1 MKNLTKKV
9 LSTLA
14 VGMFAVMALAP
25 VVSNAQGS
33 INLWGDNAQKD
44 LTAKELGLGT
54 QDVRTTIAK
63 IINVA
68 LGLLGIVAV
77 CIVLIGGF
85 KWMTAGGEQ
94 GKVDEA
100 KKLITSGIIGLAIIV
115 TSYAIAQFV
124 INSLM
129 TATGTNVRT

>member
-1 MKNLTKKV
+1 MKSIVKKSMSFV
-9 LSTLA
+9 LVA
-14 VGMFAVMALAP
+14 VFAMMAMAP
-25 VVSNAQGS
+25 AASHAATS
-33 INLWGDNAQKD
+33 KLDLWGGQKQAV
-44 LTAKELGLGT
+44 TNSLGLGT
-54 QDVRTTIAK
+54 KDIRATIAS

-77 CIVLIGGF
+77 VIVLIGGF

-115 TSYAIAQFV
+115 SAYAIAQFV
-124 INSLM
+124 VDSLM
-129 TATGTNVRT
+129 KATGNTP

>member
-1 MKNLTKKV
+1 MSFVLVAVFALTAFA
-9 LSTLA
+9 STS
-14 VGMFAVMALAP
+14 AP
-25 VVSNAQGS
+25 AHAAKAKLD
-33 INLWGDNAQKD
+33 LWGGQKD
-44 LTAKELGLGT
+44 AVTNSLGLGT
-54 QDVRTTIAK
+54 KDIRATIAS

-77 CIVLIGGF
+77 VIVLIGGF

-115 TSYAIAQFV
+115 SAYAIAQFV
-124 INSLM
+124 VDSLM
-129 TATGTNVRT
+129 QATGNTP

>member
-1 MKNLTKKV
+1 MKK
-9 LSTLA
+9 LA
-14 VGMFAVMALAP
+14 KLMVSFSAVAMFAVMAMAP
-25 VVSNAQGS
+25 VTSHAAS
-33 INLWGDNAQKD
+33 TLDLWGGQKKAVTD
-44 LTAKELGLGT
+44 SLGLGT
-54 QDVRTTIAK
+54 KDVRATIAS

-77 CIVLIGGF
+77 VIVLIGGF

-115 TSYAIAQFV
+115 SAYAIAQFV
-124 INSLM
+124 IDSLM
-129 TATGTNVRT
+129 KATGN